1 MSKENF
7 YTNLK
12 NSSRPVVVD
21 FWAPWC
27 GPCRAIGPVIE
38 KLGHD
43 YAGRVDVWKINAD
56 SEPDIM
62 RAFRIFGIPTVIAF
76 RDGQEVMRHTGS
88 APAQVLQPLFEAAL
102 SGNKPAR
109 SQLTA
114 VQRLLRLGAGLA
126 LIIVALIAGLHGF
139 TWLIA
144 GLGAIVMFTAV
155 YDRCPVYRAVSMQI
169 RENFQKKP
177 AAILEKDRQEID

>member
-1 MSKENF
+1 MSKEDF
-7 YTNLK
+7 YEKLK
-12 NSSRPVVVD
+12 NSPRPVVVD

-43 YAGRVDVWKINAD
+43 YAGRVDIWKVNAD

-62 RAFRIFGIPTVIAF
+62 QAFRIFGIPTVIAF

-109 SQLTA
+109 SHPTA
-114 VQRLLRLGAGLA
+114 IQRFLRLGAGLA
-126 LIIVALIAGLHGF
+126 LIIVAIIAGLQGF

-155 YDRCPVYRAVSMQI
+155 YDRCPVYRAVSMRI
-169 RENFQKKP
+169 RENFQKK
-177 AAILEKDRQEID
+177 ATKILENEEVD